1 MVRKAQHGPHASRAK
16 HASMGPTF
24 GMSLMGQGNGYQESR
39 EIFAARAWPVKLSTL
54 QHKYGI
60 PRCCSATRHRQR
72 GGIGQLNASLSL
84 PFRLRAQQLFAFIEG
99 HTVGCVHNDAANL
112 ACRVL
117 LEFNRKTGPVDYAE
131 GGSVVR
137 S

>member
-1 MVRKAQHGPHASRAK
+1 MVRKAQHGPHASRPK
-16 HASMGPTF
+16 YASMGPAF
-24 GMSLMGQGNGYQESR
+24 GMSLLGQGNGYQESR
-39 EIFAARAWPVKLSTL
+39 KIFAARAWPVKLSTL
-54 QHKYGI
+54 QHKHGI
-60 PRCCSATRHRQR
+60 PRWCSATRHP
-72 GGIGQLNASLSL
+72 GGIVQLDASLSL
-84 PFRLRAQQLFAFIEG
+84 PFRLRAEQLFAFIEG

-112 ACRVL
+112 ACGVL